1 MLTLSDRAA
10 LTIGALVG
18 AAGWIVITHISG
30 RREAWDSEYYF
41 AILLPGLA
49 VLISWLG
56 FLAPKGAWRWAFAPF
71 AAQAVVAFAMNPT
84 GGLLPL
90 GLIVFAV
97 FGIVCL
103 VPAVLAAYFR
113 RWFDRHMDSQA
124 RP

>member
-10 LTIGALVG
+10 LAIGAVMG
-18 AAGWIVITHISG
+18 AAGWIVITYVSG

-49 VLISWLG
+49 VLIAWLG
-56 FLAPKGAWRWAFAPF
+56 FLAPKRAWRWAFVPF
-71 AAQAVVAFAMNPT
+71 AAQALVAVAMNPT

-113 RWFDRHMDSQA
+113 RWFDRHMESQA

>member
-1 MLTLSDRAA
+1 MLTVSDRAA
-10 LTIGALVG
+10 LAIGALMG
-18 AAGWIVITHISG
+18 AAGWIVITYVSG

-49 VLISWLG
+49 VLIAWLG
-56 FLAPKGAWRWAFAPF
+56 FLAPKRAWRWAFVPF
-71 AAQAVVAFAMNPT
+71 AAQALVAVAMNPT

-103 VPAVLAAYFR
+103 VPAVVAAYFR
-113 RWFDRHMDSQA
+113 RWFDRHMESQA